1 MQGNRQ
7 IPIVCPGHT
16 RPLTSLTF
24 LTPASAASE
33 GPFLISSSHDKTPM
47 LRDGK
52 SGDWI
57 GSFVGH
63 KGAVWSAKMDKDGNL
78 CATASGDFTAMLWD
92 GITGQKLGLYTHKHI
107 VKTVDFSPGGDQIAT
122 GGNEGLLRIFDL
134 SRYKEDKAKHQVQV
148 MEKGKGG
155 ITQVSSMLLSLLLSF
170 CLFVFLSFCLFVF
183 LYSCCSHTCM
193 LTCTSSLDLSFSPF
207 VAVVQRIDAQ
217 CSCSP

>member
-170 CLFVFLSFCLFVF
+170 CLFVFLSFCLCLFVF
-183 LYSCCSHTCM
+183 LLFACVHV
-193 LTCTSSLDLSFSPF
+193 FS
-207 VAVVQRIDAQ
+207 
-217 CSCSP
+217 